1 MTLYII
7 LALALVWTWGMLG
20 RIHNTQKDILEL
32 LKKNGDTREQR

>member
-20 RIHNTQKDILEL
+20 RIHNTQKDILKI
-32 LKKNGDTREQR
+32 LKKNGDTPE